1 MPFSLSFFCFFLLL
15 PTRMS
20 GRSFDLNSAV
30 GGSRVA
36 RPVSSSVAVRDLA
49 SQTVLKVRQAGQG
62 NAEEMKNR
70 DLKGELELR
79 EQEARDKKLL
89 GSNANSTAAPAM
101 PALGARPPMR
111 RLVDASIAQLDAD
124 DETLTNQGAG
134 SRSKARQPRSRYDD
148 DADDDEAH
156 AERRDRSD
164 DEDDHYDGHAR
175 DSRREAEEDND
186 DDDDDNGD
194 DDDDDDDDDDT
205 EALMRELEKIKRE
218 RAEEQAR
225 KELERRQEEERIR
238 NQAPSQSSN
247 DFNVKRGW
255 DDDVVFKNCAKDAP
269 THEKRFINDS
279 LRSDFHRKFMDR
291 YIK

>member
-1 MPFSLSFFCFFLLL
+1 
-15 PTRMS
+15 MS

-49 SQTVLKVRQAGQG
+49 SQTVLKVPYDIPLPAGGDCQSGAAVRQAGQG

-111 RLVDASIAQLDAD
+111 RLVDASIDGRVMMTMRMMTRPMQS
-124 DETLTNQGAG
+124 DEIVAMTKTTIMTAT
-134 SRSKARQPRSRYDD
+134 
-148 DADDDEAH
+148 
-156 AERRDRSD
+156 
-164 DEDDHYDGHAR
+164 
-175 DSRREAEEDND
+175 REIHD
-186 DDDDDNGD
+186 
-194 DDDDDDDDDDT
+194 
-205 EALMRELEKIKRE
+205 
-218 RAEEQAR
+218 
-225 KELERRQEEERIR
+225 ELERRQEEERIR